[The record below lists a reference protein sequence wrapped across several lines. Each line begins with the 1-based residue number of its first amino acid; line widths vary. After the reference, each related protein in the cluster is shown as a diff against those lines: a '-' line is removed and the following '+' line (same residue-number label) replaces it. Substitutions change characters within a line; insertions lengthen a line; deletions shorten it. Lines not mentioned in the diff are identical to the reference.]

1 MRVAKEKRKDWKKC
15 NRRLPRVRFRIP
27 YSPNRGNSVLVPAV
41 FQRILIRTAAESLN
55 IMPKIRQK
63 KPAIAVTDVLA
74 AEAAGMMMSA
84 IAAEVMTAARKP
96 EKNTKDVV
104 AESIKERRREIR

>member
-1 MRVAKEKRKDWKKC
+1 
-15 NRRLPRVRFRIP
+15 
-27 YSPNRGNSVLVPAV
+27 
-41 FQRILIRTAAESLN
+41 
-55 IMPKIRQK
+55 MPKIRQK

-104 AESIKERRREIR
+104 AESIKEGGEKSGEKINLVNWVYLQGFLSKE